1 MKAVHSTHSNVSR
14 ILLTSVNAG
23 LRTDD
28 LLNLF
33 LRSEES
39 WETCGLVEIWFPV

>member
-1 MKAVHSTHSNVSR
+1 MVYSIHSNVSR
-14 ILLTSVNAG
+14 ILLTNVNAD

-33 LRSEES
+33 SRSEES
-39 WETCGLVEIWFPV
+39 WETCGLIGIWFPI